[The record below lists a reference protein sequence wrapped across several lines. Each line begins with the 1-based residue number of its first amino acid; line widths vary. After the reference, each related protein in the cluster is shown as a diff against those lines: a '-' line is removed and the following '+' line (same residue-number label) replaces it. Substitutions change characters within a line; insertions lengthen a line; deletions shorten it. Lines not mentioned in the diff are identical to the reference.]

1 MTVFAQLAPP
11 YALVEE
17 LRQYLSIPPEDTADD
32 VDLQRALDAGKNWV
46 DWFCGRS
53 FGVSGA
59 VPPGEARVF
68 PAATTDAVA
77 LVDLQSAAPTVEVD
91 TANDR
96 TFATALVPEQFSLEP
111 LSGPPFDTLRVWP
124 DPAGDVD
131 PLYFVAGQ
139 LVRVTGA
146 WGYTDARGRCPANV
160 AQANLLLGAR
170 WFKRREVPLSVLSQP
185 ELGVSQT
192 LPPQDQDVFTLLFP
206 FSRPGSPGATLAGA
220 QAGGAAGYG
229 AAWTMV

>member
-1 MTVFAQLAPP
+1 VTVFAQLAPP

-32 VDLQRALDAGKNWV
+32 VDLQRALDAGKSWI
-46 DWFCGRS
+46 DWFTGRS
-53 FGVSGA
+53 FGVSPDTTSRTYA
-59 VPPGEARVF
+59 
-68 PAATTDAVA
+68 AATLDALPVI
-77 LVDLQSAAPTVEVD
+77 DLQSVTPTIAAD
-91 TANDR
+91 SAGDR
-96 TFATALVPEQFSLEP
+96 TFATVLVPEQYSLEP
-111 LSGPPFDTLRVWP
+111 LDGPPFDTVRLWP
-124 DPAGDVD
+124 LPPVGTEPYVFAPGE
-131 PLYFVAGQ
+131 

-160 AQANLLLGAR
+160 SQANLLLGAR
-170 WFKRREVPLSVLSQP
+170 WFKRREVPLGVLAVP
-185 ELGVSQT
+185 ELGASQT
-192 LPPQDQDVFTLLFP
+192 LPATDQDVYALLFP